1 MKSFR
6 QFIIEEKV
14 EPRFGESE
22 AQDRLVK
29 KLNKISKKG
38 NIPDKPPVDV
48 KTTQRP
54 AEVQGRMDATD
65 TKKGG
70 YSRVDDSLD
79 VKKPSGRT
87 KLGNETIG
95 GEVKITNPKDPNKPR
110 IPNPKKGELGKL
122 YKTGTKSDP
131 KRAGSVRTT
140 DKINSKLR
148 AQRRAR
154 INLLT
159 GKATPKGVENFAQ
172 NIGGYGRKGRKL
184 TGPEWQRISS
194 QAKNIASD
202 PSSKEYKKIEAIINR
217 SDYAGKRAQVPTKH
231 ELARINKE
239 IVKSK
244 TINAKV
250 DIGKTSKAPTVFRR
264 KPTSTVSLNTSTRKG
279 RIANVPV
286 NKAQAYTKKI
296 NDARLEKEGNKVIE
310 KLRRIRKNEKS
321 GLKSRMSNAYVT
333 RQRKLKDSANE
344 VLKSINKDSK
354 SSSTFKY
361 KSPPT
366 ANPDLGKSKV
376 RQSVKGPG
384 SSTGS
389 LSRANLR
396 FSGDAN
402 YQQLKKTI
410 DPVKTKT
417 NNTTGSRKTF
427 KTMQKDMVSSK
438 SPVSTPI
445 KQHGYLSGE
454 KIKTRAAST
463 AYQIKRL
470 AKKIPKVGLEPLT
483 AIQGYARQRDVKNAT
498 PARAITGGI
507 LKGGSFWQGFKQGSK
522 LSTAAALKVTKH
534 PAYVAGAGL
543 VGGLTGGY
551 LTSTGT
557 EYAFDQL
564 LGKTGTRTQTQTA
577 PQKTKKDTKVITAN
591 PKNNKG
597 IILPPGGEKKKKPVY
612 FALNP
617 AKVNE

>member
-6 QFIIEEKV
+6 QFIIEKNDPTKYV
-14 EPRFGESE
+14 PGEEE
-22 AQDRLVK
+22 ASDRLVK

-140 DKINSKLR
+140 DKINAKLR

-154 INLLT
+154 INPLT
-159 GKATPKGVENFAQ
+159 GKATPQGVENFAQ
-172 NIGGYGRKGRKL
+172 NRGGYGRGRKL
-184 TGPEWQRISS
+184 TGTEWQRISS

-231 ELARINKE
+231 ELERINKE
-239 IVKSK
+239 IRKSK

-264 KPTSTVSLNTSTRKG
+264 KPTSTVSLNTSTRRG

-286 NKAQAYTKKI
+286 NKAQVYTKKI
-296 NDARLEKEGNKVIE
+296 NDARLEKEANKIID
-310 KLRRIRKNEKS
+310 KLRRVRKNEKS
-321 GLKSRMSNAYVT
+321 GLLSRMDRAVSTSQKPGTLSQKTN
-333 RQRKLKDSANE
+333 QLLKDLR
-344 VLKSINKDSK
+344 LKGKPKSTVINTN
-354 SSSTFKY
+354 SSGQTSLFPELEKPPKTKNQGFRPNPT
-361 KSPPT
+361 SPQGNTYIPK
-366 ANPDLGKSKV
+366 NQRVS
-376 RQSVKGPG
+376 PG
-384 SSTGS
+384 QTT
-389 LSRANLR
+389 LDFN
-396 FSGDAN
+396 
-402 YQQLKKTI
+402 KKT
-410 DPVKTKT
+410 PKVTKNPQKTY
-417 NNTTGSRKTF
+417 NQ
-427 KTMQKDMVSSK
+427 MQKDISRVRGTK
-438 SPVSTPI
+438 STFPKSN
-445 KQHGYLSGE
+445 LSY
-454 KIKTRAAST
+454 KIKNFVT
-463 AYQIKRL
+463 
-470 AKKIPKVGLEPLT
+470 KIPKAGIEPFT

-543 VGGLTGGY
+543 VGGLTGGI

-557 EYAFDQL
+557 EYAFDQV
-564 LGKTGTRTQTQTA
+564 LGKRGTRTQTNTNT
-577 PQKTKKDTKVITAN
+577 KTKTNKKTKTQN
-591 PKNNKG
+591 KNLPG
-597 IILPPGGEKKKKPVY
+597 VILPPGGQKKKITS

-617 AKVNE
+617 AQVSK

>member
-6 QFIIEEKV
+6 QFIIEKEMSPGPK
-14 EPRFGESE
+14 PGEAADTKSLI
-22 AQDRLVK
+22 R
-29 KLNKISKKG
+29 NKQKKG
-38 NIPDKPPVDV
+38 QLPYQEPEV
-48 KTTQRP
+48 KTNNPP
-54 AEVQGRMDATD
+54 ADVQGRKDATD
-65 TKKGG
+65 PKKGG

-79 VKKPSGRT
+79 TKKPSGRT
-87 KLGNETIG
+87 KLGNDTIG

-110 IPNPKKGELGKL
+110 IPDPKKGELGKL
-122 YKTGTKSDP
+122 YKSGTKSDP

-184 TGPEWQRISS
+184 TGAEWQRISS

-202 PSSKEYKKIEAIINR
+202 PSSKEYKRIEAIINR

-231 ELARINKE
+231 ELERINKE
-239 IVKSK
+239 IRKSK

-250 DIGKTSKAPTVFRR
+250 DIGKTSNAPTVFRR
-264 KPTSTVSLNTSTRKG
+264 KPTSTVSLNTSTRRG

-296 NDARLEKEGNKVIE
+296 NDARLEKEANKVIE
-310 KLRRIRKNEKS
+310 KLRRIRKNENS
-321 GLKSRMSNAYVT
+321 GLSNRMSNAYDT
-333 RQRKLKDSANE
+333 RQSKLKSKANE
-344 VLKSINKDSK
+344 ILKSINKDSK

-366 ANPDLGKSKV
+366 ANPDLGKTKV

-402 YQQLKKTI
+402 YQKLKKTI

-417 NNTTGSRKTF
+417 VNPRKTYNQ
-427 KTMQKDMVSSK
+427 MQKDISRVRGTK
-438 SPVSTPI
+438 STFPKSN
-445 KQHGYLSGE
+445 LSH
-454 KIKTRAAST
+454 KIKNFAT
-463 AYQIKRL
+463 
-470 AKKIPKVGLEPLT
+470 KIPKNAIDPL
-483 AIQGYARQRDVKNAT
+483 AGIQGYARQRDVKNAT
-498 PARAITGGI
+498 QARAITGGL
-507 LKGGSFWQGFKQGSK
+507 LKARGSAYGFKKGFALGATTASK
-522 LSTAAALKVTKH
+522 FTKH
-534 PAYVAGAGL
+534 PAYIGAAGL
-543 VGGLTGGY
+543 VSGITGAVLTA
-551 LTSTGT
+551 TGT
-557 EYAFDQL
+557 EYAFDKA
-564 LGKTGTRTQTQTA
+564 LGKTGIKTQTQLQ
-577 PQKTKKDTKVITAN
+577 PLNNKTKTKVITAN

-597 IILPPGGEKKKKPVY
+597 IILPPEGKKKNKITS

-617 AKVNE
+617 AEVKKK

>member
-6 QFIIEEKV
+6 QFIIEKNDPTKYV
-14 EPRFGESE
+14 PGEEE
-22 AQDRLVK
+22 ASDRLVK

-140 DKINSKLR
+140 DKINAKLR

-154 INLLT
+154 INPLT
-159 GKATPKGVENFAQ
+159 GKATPQGVENFAQ
-172 NIGGYGRKGRKL
+172 NRGGYGRGRKL
-184 TGPEWQRISS
+184 TGTEWQRISS

-231 ELARINKE
+231 ELERINKE
-239 IVKSK
+239 IRKSK

-264 KPTSTVSLNTSTRKG
+264 KPTSTVSLNTSTRRG

-286 NKAQAYTKKI
+286 NKAQVYTKKI
-296 NDARLEKEGNKVIE
+296 NDARLEKEANKIID

-321 GLKSRMSNAYVT
+321 GLLSRMDRAVSTSQKPGTLSQKTN
-333 RQRKLKDSANE
+333 QLLKDLR
-344 VLKSINKDSK
+344 LKGKPKSTVINTN
-354 SSSTFKY
+354 SSGQTSLFPELEK
-361 KSPPT
+361 PPKT
-366 ANPDLGKSKV
+366 KNQGF
-376 RQSVKGPG
+376 
-384 SSTGS
+384 
-389 LSRANLR
+389 RANNTP
-396 FSGDAN
+396 DPN
-402 YQQLKKTI
+402 ILKKPKNYNPNQTVL
-410 DPVKTKT
+410 DLNKKTPKVTKNPQKT
-417 NNTTGSRKTF
+417 YNQ
-427 KTMQKDMVSSK
+427 MQKDISRVRGTK
-438 SPVSTPI
+438 STFPKSN
-445 KQHGYLSGE
+445 LSY
-454 KIKTRAAST
+454 KIKNFVT
-463 AYQIKRL
+463 
-470 AKKIPKVGLEPLT
+470 KIPKAGIEPFT

-551 LTSTGT
+551 VTSTGT
-557 EYAFDQL
+557 EYAFDKL
-564 LGKTGTRTQTQTA
+564 LGKTGIRTQTQLQ
-577 PQKTKKDTKVITAN
+577 PPNNKTKTKVITAN

-597 IILPPGGEKKKKPVY
+597 IVLPPGDKKKKITS

-617 AKVNE
+617 AEVGK

>member
-1 MKSFR
+1 MSPGPKPGEDADTKSLLR
-6 QFIIEEKV
+6 
-14 EPRFGESE
+14 
-22 AQDRLVK
+22 
-29 KLNKISKKG
+29 NKQKKG
-38 NIPDKPPVDV
+38 QLPYQEPEV
-48 KTTQRP
+48 KTNNPP
-54 AEVQGRMDATD
+54 ADVQGRKDATD
-65 TKKGG
+65 PKKGG

-87 KLGNETIG
+87 KLGNDTIG

-110 IPNPKKGELGKL
+110 IPNPKKGELGQL
-122 YKTGTKSDP
+122 YKSKGPGDP

-154 INLLT
+154 INPLT
-159 GKATPKGVENFAQ
+159 GKATPQGVENFAQ

-202 PSSKEYKKIEAIINR
+202 PSSKEYKRIEAIINR

-231 ELARINKE
+231 ELERINKE
-239 IVKSK
+239 IRKSK
-244 TINAKV
+244 TINQKG
-250 DIGKTSKAPTVFRR
+250 GKLNIPRTSRL
-264 KPTSTVSLNTSTRKG
+264 LNTSTRKG
-279 RIANVPV
+279 RIGNL

-296 NDARLEKEGNKVIE
+296 NDARLEKEANKVIE
-310 KLRRIRKNEKS
+310 KLRRIRKNETS
-321 GLKSRMSNAYVT
+321 GLKSRMSNAYVN

-366 ANPDLGKSKV
+366 ANPDLGKTKV

-402 YQQLKKTI
+402 YQKLKKTI

-417 NNTTGSRKTF
+417 VDPKKTYNQ
-427 KTMQKDMVSSK
+427 MQKDISRIRGTK
-438 SPVSTPI
+438 STFPKSN
-445 KQHGYLSGE
+445 LSY
-454 KIKTRAAST
+454 KIKN
-463 AYQIKRL
+463 L
-470 AKKIPKVGLEPLT
+470 VKKIPKNAIDPLT
-483 AIQGYARQRDVKNAT
+483 GIQGYARQRDVKNAT
-498 PARAITGGI
+498 QARAITGGL
-507 LKGGSFWQGFKQGSK
+507 LKARGSAYGFKKGFA
-522 LSTAAALKVTKH
+522 LGTTTALKVTKH
-534 PAYVAGAGL
+534 PAYVGAAGL
-543 VGGLTGGY
+543 VSGITGAVLAG
-551 LTSTGT
+551 TGT
-557 EYAFDQL
+557 EYAFDKA
-564 LGKTGTRTQTQTA
+564 LGKTGTKTQTLTA

-597 IILPPGGEKKKKPVY
+597 IILPPEGKKKNKITS

-617 AKVNE
+617 AEVKKK

>member
-1 MKSFR
+1 MSPGPKPGEAADTKSLIR
-6 QFIIEEKV
+6 
-14 EPRFGESE
+14 
-22 AQDRLVK
+22 
-29 KLNKISKKG
+29 NKQKKG
-38 NIPDKPPVDV
+38 QLPYQEPEV
-48 KTTQRP
+48 KTNNPP
-54 AEVQGRMDATD
+54 ADVQGRKDATD
-65 TKKGG
+65 PKKGG

-79 VKKPSGRT
+79 AKKPSGRT
-87 KLGNETIG
+87 KLGNDTIG

-202 PSSKEYKKIEAIINR
+202 PSSKEYKRIEAIINK

-366 ANPDLGKSKV
+366 VNPDLGKSKV

-410 DPVKTKT
+410 DPVKPKT
-417 NNTTGSRKTF
+417 VNPRKTYNQ
-427 KTMQKDMVSSK
+427 MQKDISRVRGTK
-438 SPVSTPI
+438 STFPKSN
-445 KQHGYLSGE
+445 LSY
-454 KIKTRAAST
+454 KIKNWT
-463 AYQIKRL
+463 
-470 AKKIPKVGLEPLT
+470 KKIPKT
-483 AIQGYARQRDVKNAT
+483 AIDPFTAVQGYARQRDVKNAT
-498 PARAITGGI
+498 QARAITGGL
-507 LKGGSFWQGFKQGSK
+507 LKAKGFGYGFKKGAS

-534 PAYVAGAGL
+534 PAYVGAAGL
-543 VGGLTGGY
+543 VGGLTGGI

-557 EYAFDQL
+557 EFAFDKI
-564 LGKTGTRTQTQTA
+564 LGKRGTRTATQIQTQKE
-577 PQKTKKDTKVITAN
+577 KTKKDTKVITAN

-597 IILPPGGEKKKKPVY
+597 IILPPGGEKKKKPFY
-612 FALNP
+612 FAINP
-617 AKVNE
+617 ASKK

>member
-6 QFIIEEKV
+6 QFIIEKNDPTKYV
-14 EPRFGESE
+14 PGEEE
-22 AQDRLVK
+22 ASDRLVK

-140 DKINSKLR
+140 DKINAKLR

-154 INLLT
+154 INPLT
-159 GKATPKGVENFAQ
+159 GKATPQGVENFAQ
-172 NIGGYGRKGRKL
+172 NRGGYGRGRKL

-231 ELARINKE
+231 ELERINKE
-239 IVKSK
+239 IRKSK

-264 KPTSTVSLNTSTRKG
+264 KPTSTVSLNTSTRRG

-286 NKAQAYTKKI
+286 NKAQVYTKKI
-296 NDARLEKEGNKVIE
+296 NDARLEKEANKIID

-321 GLKSRMSNAYVT
+321 GLLSRMDRAVSTSQKPGTLSQKTN
-333 RQRKLKDSANE
+333 QLLKDLR
-344 VLKSINKDSK
+344 LKGKPKSTVINTN
-354 SSSTFKY
+354 SSGQTSLFPELEK
-361 KSPPT
+361 PPKT
-366 ANPDLGKSKV
+366 KNQGF
-376 RQSVKGPG
+376 
-384 SSTGS
+384 
-389 LSRANLR
+389 RANNTP
-396 FSGDAN
+396 DPN
-402 YQQLKKTI
+402 ILKKPKNYNPNQTVL
-410 DPVKTKT
+410 DLNKKTPKVTKNPQKT
-417 NNTTGSRKTF
+417 YNQ
-427 KTMQKDMVSSK
+427 MQKDIAKVRGTK
-438 SPVSTPI
+438 STFPKSN
-445 KQHGYLSGE
+445 LSY
-454 KIKTRAAST
+454 KIKNWT
-463 AYQIKRL
+463 
-470 AKKIPKVGLEPLT
+470 KKIPKTAVDPFT

-498 PARAITGGI
+498 QARAITGGL
-507 LKGGSFWQGFKQGSK
+507 LKAKGFGYGFKKGAS

-534 PAYVAGAGL
+534 PAYVGAAGL
-543 VGGLTGGY
+543 VGGLTGGI

-557 EYAFDQL
+557 EFAFDKL
-564 LGKTGTRTQTQTA
+564 LGKRGTRTQTQTNTNTKTNK
-577 PQKTKKDTKVITAN
+577 KTKTQN
-591 PKNNKG
+591 KNLPG
-597 IILPPGGEKKKKPVY
+597 VILPPGGQKKKITS

-617 AKVNE
+617 AQVSK

>member
-140 DKINSKLR
+140 DKINAKLR

-154 INLLT
+154 INPLT
-159 GKATPKGVENFAQ
+159 GKATPQGVENFAQ
-172 NIGGYGRKGRKL
+172 NRGGYGRGRKL

-217 SDYAGKRAQVPTKH
+217 SDYAGKRAKVPTKH
-231 ELARINKE
+231 ELERINKE
-239 IVKSK
+239 IRKSK

-264 KPTSTVSLNTSTRKG
+264 KPTSTVSLNTSTRRG

-286 NKAQAYTKKI
+286 NKAQVYTKKI
-296 NDARLEKEGNKVIE
+296 NDARLEKEANKIID
-310 KLRRIRKNEKS
+310 KLRRIRKNEK
-321 GLKSRMSNAYVT
+321 
-333 RQRKLKDSANE
+333 
-344 VLKSINKDSK
+344 
-354 SSSTFKY
+354 
-361 KSPPT
+361 
-366 ANPDLGKSKV
+366 
-376 RQSVKGPG
+376 
-384 SSTGS
+384 
-389 LSRANLR
+389 
-396 FSGDAN
+396 
-402 YQQLKKTI
+402 
-410 DPVKTKT
+410 
-417 NNTTGSRKTF
+417 
-427 KTMQKDMVSSK
+427 
-438 SPVSTPI
+438 
-445 KQHGYLSGE
+445 
-454 KIKTRAAST
+454 
-463 AYQIKRL
+463 
-470 AKKIPKVGLEPLT
+470 
-483 AIQGYARQRDVKNAT
+483 
-498 PARAITGGI
+498 
-507 LKGGSFWQGFKQGSK
+507 
-522 LSTAAALKVTKH
+522 
-534 PAYVAGAGL
+534 
-543 VGGLTGGY
+543 
-551 LTSTGT
+551 
-557 EYAFDQL
+557 
-564 LGKTGTRTQTQTA
+564 
-577 PQKTKKDTKVITAN
+577 
-591 PKNNKG
+591 
-597 IILPPGGEKKKKPVY
+597 
-612 FALNP
+612 
-617 AKVNE
+617 